1 MGKGNAQGKGR
12 RGRGAVRLG
21 EIVRRQI
28 RPAAEKRG
36 FAETRL
42 LTHWREVVGAEIAA
56 MCRPVKISYARD
68 GFGATLTLLTNGA
81 FAPIVDARR
90 EEIRERINAV
100 HGYNAISR
108 IRVTQ
113 SAAEMLFAPEAPPPA
128 KLAPPRHR
136 LRSLDR
142 ELSSIENEDLRKSLR
157 KLGEALLA
165 EKAAGATGGQPRKD
179 RPRQPGRRN
188 GQP

>member
-1 MGKGNAQGKGR
+1 MGEGGARNKGR

-28 RPAAEKRG
+28 RPVAEKRG
-36 FAETRL
+36 FAEIRL

-56 MCRPVKISYARD
+56 MCRPVKVSYAKG

-81 FAPIVDARR
+81 FAPLIDARR
-90 EEIRERINAV
+90 EEIREKINAV

-113 SAAEMLFAPEAPPPA
+113 SAAEMLFVPEPAPPAPPP
-128 KLAPPRHR
+128 PPPKE

-157 KLGEALLA
+157 KLGEALLS
-165 EKAAGATGGQPRKD
+165 EKAAGRTGRKG
-179 RPRQPGRRN
+179 P
-188 GQP
+188 